1 VSDVTT
7 TTITAVDTIG
17 TKFVSVD
24 IHTVEVQYFGGQRA
38 EVSRGRCG
46 PTIPVALWKRYT
58 KASRALKSAS
68 RKFVEA
74 DSKRTDAEKT
84 TRYIIVN
91 HLWDEAVGGFKYATW
106 EKRLRKWYPISE
118 QRYAELSAARV
129 EFEAA
134 ESEILNFNDTLLTER

>member
-1 VSDVTT
+1 MTT

-17 TKFVSVD
+17 TKFVSVN
-24 IHTVEVQYFGGQRA
+24 IEESGVQYFGNQRT
-38 EVSRGRCG
+38 EFSRTRCG
-46 PTIPVALWKRYT
+46 PTIPVSLWKRYA
-58 KASRALKSAS
+58 KAKRAVKSAE

-74 DSKRTDAEKT
+74 DSKRTDAEKA

-118 QRYAELSAARV
+118 QRYAELSAARM

-134 ESEILNFNDTLLTER
+134 ESEILNFNNALLT